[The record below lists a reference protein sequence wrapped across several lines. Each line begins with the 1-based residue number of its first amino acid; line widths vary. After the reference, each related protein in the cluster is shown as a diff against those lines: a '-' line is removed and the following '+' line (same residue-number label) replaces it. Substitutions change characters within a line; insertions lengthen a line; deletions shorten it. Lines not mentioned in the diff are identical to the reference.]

1 MTILERLYES
11 LANDDIAGEID
22 SSDGTETLRIAPDR
36 MGPDSD
42 GVVVMEICRVPI
54 EDEEGCSYYQL
65 YTTIFKELEPA
76 RYPEMLLALNEINLS
91 TVLGS
96 YGILATHQ
104 MLYHK
109 YVTRL
114 SACADGDTVKALQ
127 GTVYDILGIIDNDMP
142 ELAKA
147 ID

>member
-1 MTILERLYES
+1 MTILEKLHEL

-36 MGPDSD
+36 MGPDND

-54 EDEEGCSYYQL
+54 DDDEGCGYYQL
-65 YTTIFKELEPA
+65 YTTIFKELETE
-76 RYPEMLLALNEINLS
+76 RYPEMLVALNEINLS
-91 TVLGS
+91 TVLGN

-109 YVTRL
+109 YVMRL
-114 SACADGDTVKALQ
+114 PARADGDTVKALQ
-127 GTVYDILGIIDNDMP
+127 GTVYDILGIIDNDML

>member
-54 EDEEGCSYYQL
+54 DDEGCGYYQL

-114 SACADGDTVKALQ
+114 PACADGDAVKALQ